1 MITRAQLKL
10 VDFYPPLKVKTK
22 LLTGD
27 QLDSVPLQ
35 QLLKMTEN
43 VAHTASTPH
52 KQQKYEINK
61 NLNYLK
67 QNLLPV

>member
-1 MITRAQLKL
+1 MIRRVQLKL

-27 QLDSVPLQ
+27 QLDTAPLQ

-52 KQQKYEINK
+52 KQQNYKINK
-61 NLNYLK
+61 KLNYLN
-67 QNLLPV
+67 QILHPV